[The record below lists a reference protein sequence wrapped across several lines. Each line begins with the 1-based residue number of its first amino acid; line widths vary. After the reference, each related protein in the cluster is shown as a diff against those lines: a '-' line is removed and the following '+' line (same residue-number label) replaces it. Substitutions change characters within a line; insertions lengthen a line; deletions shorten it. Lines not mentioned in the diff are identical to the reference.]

1 MQMCDLDYHINLS
14 RMKRKAIAMIGV
26 IGFLA
31 AAGVAFAETDSI
43 GSAVESIRPQP
54 MVLEVGPGG
63 KVLMRGTVGSV
74 STTSLTVKSWG
85 GDWTVN
91 VLTAAEVLPEGH
103 RIPDFKVGDFVGVH
117 GSVNQRAN
125 WTIDARI
132 VRNWTVRKALREE
145 IKQNT
150 ELVREE
156 MESGT
161 PRNFEGIISGIDA
174 SARTFMLAGE
184 EKTYSVILTTDAI
197 ILKKNRATLDFS
209 KVQDGDRVRVW
220 GSVASST
227 ITASV
232 FRDISL

>member
-1 MQMCDLDYHINLS
+1 
-14 RMKRKAIAMIGV
+14 MIGMV
-26 IGFLA
+26 GLLA

-43 GSAVESIRPQP
+43 GSTAESARPKP

-63 KVLMRGTVGSV
+63 KVLMRGIVGSV

-85 GDWTVN
+85 GDWIVQ
-91 VLTAAEVLPEGH
+91 VSGSSEILPKAANLV
-103 RIPDFKVGDFVGVH
+103 DFKQGDFVGVQ
-117 GSVNQRAN
+117 GVVNQSAN
-125 WTIDARI
+125 WTVDAEI
-132 VRNWTVRKALREE
+132 VRDWTARKALGEE

-150 ELVREE
+150 QLVREE
-156 MESGT
+156 MKSGT
-161 PRNFEGIISGIDA
+161 PRNFEGTVSDLDT

-184 EKTYSVILTTDAI
+184 EKTYSVVLTTDAI

-209 KVQDGDRVRVW
+209 KVQNGDRVRVW

-232 FRDISL
+232 FRDVSL